1 MPSNIEILKIH
12 KIRPKV
18 GPLTP
23 YKPPFN
29 PINRPWD
36 PSRSIELE
44 KSFIMM
50 VLRAYQHLS
59 EAHFMPKQGIF
70 GVWLGPALPGMARSG
85 LGGSST
91 SSSIAI
97 LLMIIII
104 ISIIIIVMIVN
115 ILIINISTIR
125 LIHISYLNAINNM

>member
-1 MPSNIEILKIH
+1 MTSRVVLRPARRNFDFFREQTDFLKMHKKLRMLVPSNIEILKIH

-59 EAHFMPKQGIF
+59 DAHFMPKQAKYKVF
-70 GVWLGPALPGMARSG
+70 LGSG
-85 LGGSST
+85 LAWPGLAWPGLVWVG
-91 SSSIAI
+91 AAPAA
-97 LLMIIII
+97 
-104 ISIIIIVMIVN
+104 V
-115 ILIINISTIR
+115 
-125 LIHISYLNAINNM
+125 

>member
-1 MPSNIEILKIH
+1 MLMPSNIEILKIH

-44 KSFIMM
+44 KSFVMM

-59 EAHFMPKQGIF
+59 DAHFMPKQAKHKVFLGS
-70 GVWLGPALPGMARSG
+70 GLAWPGPA
-85 LGGSST
+85 
-91 SSSIAI
+91 
-97 LLMIIII
+97 
-104 ISIIIIVMIVN
+104 
-115 ILIINISTIR
+115 
-125 LIHISYLNAINNM
+125 